1 MIFFFLYNLYG
12 SDMNL
17 KKLFQGTLL
26 RLSLSLSIY
35 PLFGKKAQPHFL
47 PGGFFLLNFISSS

>member
-1 MIFFFLYNLYG
+1 
-12 SDMNL
+12 MNL

-47 PGGFFLLNFISSS
+47 PGGFFLTQLYKLFLKKLD